1 MLNGVLAMSN
11 NPLHERNIV
20 LTGFMG
26 TGKTTVGQIVADF
39 IGWHFVDSDD
49 EIVHRF
55 GMSIPEIFEKHGEE
69 GFRRY
74 EHIICQSLASG
85 REQVI
90 STGGG
95 MLVDSVN
102 RELMMKNGLVVCLT
116 ASPDVIHERLK
127 NDEGRPLAKDWEAL
141 FQKRQDIYAQ
151 MPYQLDTTNLPP
163 RKVAEK
169 VVALWRN

>member
-1 MLNGVLAMSN
+1 MLNGVLVMSN
-11 NPLHERNIV
+11 PPHERNIV

-26 TGKTTVGQIVADF
+26 TGKTTIGQIVADF

-55 GMSIPEIFEKHGEE
+55 GMSIPTIFDKHGEA

-74 EHIICQSLASG
+74 ERIICQSLASG
-85 REQVI
+85 KEQVI

-95 MLVDSVN
+95 MLIDPVN
-102 RELMMKNGLVVCLT
+102 RELMMRNGLVICLT
-116 ASPDVIHERLK
+116 ASLASLRKRLK
-127 NDEGRPLAKDWEAL
+127 NGKGRPLAKDWETL

-151 MPYQLDTTNLPP
+151 IPYQLDTTDLSP

-169 VVALWRN
+169 VVALWRNQ